1 MPASR
6 LCAEEAFA
14 CDLCFARK
22 VKCDRGNPCGGCL
35 ESKVRCL
42 RSRPRRARKSG
53 VAQKSNER
61 IQSIIKRLSS
71 LEDSLADV
79 TSLAAASKSSP
90 CSRGIPPANEAS
102 EPISSLSAN
111 SSTTLAHNKTGYS
124 LCNDEASLHRT
135 TRLHHTNGALPSDN
149 DLSSLAIEGLD
160 STSLYPPCL
169 EARSFLLDQ
178 LRDNGPSGTSQRI
191 VLESAL
197 SFVERMPKRESVA
210 RGQTPQNPDTRASVA
225 SLFEEPPITVDL
237 LYTML
242 NGNEYNLP
250 GRAYLYEYT
259 FCVRPLTLQ
268 KMALALLEKD
278 GNEQTLLQYTVCVHC
293 KAYCYI
299 ASLPLSTQSL
309 QMQRHLRQK
318 AQRHMDSA
326 IAALDCLSLSLKP
339 SLLFMQ
345 TLLAGGILFQYQGDT
360 AKCWTLIAHA
370 STICKALGWHDP
382 TSFTFDPENE
392 AESEIFAAVH
402 QCYVLDKS
410 ISMKHNRP
418 VSLPGLG
425 YLSSLSETRFVEGP
439 FSVVIKAS
447 LLHAQIQDKIIQQLQ
462 SNSHL
467 SEADRFAIVTSLSEE
482 LSVFRS
488 EYDQVRSQP
497 GNAGDRYLHQ
507 QFIALDFT
515 HYSLLTVICRYD
527 PSINTAAESREKY
540 LLYAREA
547 LLSVKW
553 LRNRL
558 EGSDQVSEFCS
569 IFITWSMLMFPLS
582 PYYIIFCNV
591 VATSHWQDFQLL
603 SDIVE
608 ILAGVPDVNS
618 SICQLH
624 NLCSMLVN
632 LCKSLMNFRD
642 GTKGVPQV
650 LTQTPITNSD
660 VSIGLNSFNTARS
673 EIEAPGGHQPL
684 PKFGQGMDWSSES
697 CPTAPAPISGE
708 NITTWNEDFL
718 WQLFNTQPSLEC
730 LERDTPPAMSDLT

>member
-1 MPASR
+1 MHKLIHHPAI
-6 LCAEEAFA
+6 AI
-14 CDLCFARK
+14 
-22 VKCDRGNPCGGCL
+22 
-35 ESKVRCL
+35 
-42 RSRPRRARKSG
+42 
-53 VAQKSNER
+53 SNER
-61 IQSIIKRLSS
+61 IHSIIKRLSS

-90 CSRGIPPANEAS
+90 CSRGIAPANEAS
-102 EPISSLSAN
+102 KPISSLSSN
-111 SSTTLAHNKTGYS
+111 SSTTLAHNKTGYP

-135 TRLHHTNGALPSDN
+135 THLHYTNGALPSDN
-149 DLSSLAIEGLD
+149 DLSSLAIEGLEP
-160 STSLYPPCL
+160 TSLYPPCL

-178 LRDNGPSGTSQRI
+178 LRDNGPSGTSRRI

-197 SFVERMPKRESVA
+197 SFVERMPNRESVA
-210 RGQTPQNPDTRASVA
+210 RGQTPQDPDTRVSVA

-242 NGNEYNLP
+242 NDDAKASQ
-250 GRAYLYEYT
+250 RAYLYEYT
-259 FCVRPLTLQ
+259 FCIRPLTLQ
-268 KMALALLEKD
+268 KMAFALLEKD

-345 TLLAGGILFQYQGDT
+345 TLLAGGILSQYQGDT

-382 TSFTFDPENE
+382 TSFTFDPQNE

-425 YLSSLSETRFVEGP
+425 YLSSLSETRFVGGP

-467 SEADRFAIVTSLSEE
+467 SETDRVAIVTSLSEE
-482 LSVFRS
+482 LSVLRS

-527 PSINTAAESREKY
+527 PSINTAAESREKC

-553 LRNRL
+553 LRNRR
-558 EGSDQVSEFCS
+558 EGSDQGSEFCS
-569 IFITWSMLMFPLS
+569 VFITWSMLMFPLS

-591 VATSHWQDFQLL
+591 VATSHRQDFQLL

-608 ILAGVPDVNS
+608 ILAGVPDINS

-632 LCKSLMNFRD
+632 LCKSLMNSRD
-642 GTKGVPQV
+642 GTKGVPPV

-660 VSIGLNSFNTARS
+660 MSIGLNSFNTAGS
-673 EIEAPGGHQPL
+673 EIEAPSGHQHL
-684 PKFGQGMDWSSES
+684 PIFGRGMDWSSPHSVARKEES

-708 NITTWNEDFL
+708 NIPTWNEDIL
-718 WQLFNTQPSLEC
+718 WQLFDMQPSLEC
-730 LERDTPPAMSDLT
+730 LERDTLPAMSDLT

>member
-1 MPASR
+1 MHKLIHHPSIAI
-6 LCAEEAFA
+6 
-14 CDLCFARK
+14 
-22 VKCDRGNPCGGCL
+22 
-35 ESKVRCL
+35 
-42 RSRPRRARKSG
+42 
-53 VAQKSNER
+53 SNER

-90 CSRGIPPANEAS
+90 CSGGIRPANETS
-102 EPISSLSAN
+102 EPISTLSAN
-111 SSTTLAHNKTGYS
+111 SRTTLANNKTGYS
-124 LCNDEASLHRT
+124 LCNDDVSLHRT
-135 TRLHHTNGALPSDN
+135 THLHYTNGALPSDN
-149 DLSSLAIEGLD
+149 NLSSLAMD
-160 STSLYPPCL
+160 SLEPTSLYPPCL

-197 SFVERMPKRESVA
+197 SFVERMPKRESIA
-210 RGQTPQNPDTRASVA
+210 RGQTPQDLDMRVSVA
-225 SLFEEPPITVDL
+225 SLLEEPPITVDL

-242 NGNEYNLP
+242 NDDAKASQ
-250 GRAYLYEYT
+250 RAYLYEYT
-259 FCVRPLTLQ
+259 FCIRPLTLQ

-278 GNEQTLLQYTVCVHC
+278 GNEQTLLQYT
-293 KAYCYI
+293 
-299 ASLPLSTQSL
+299 SLK
-309 QMQRHLRQK
+309 MQRHLRQK

-345 TLLAGGILFQYQGDT
+345 TLLAGGILSQYQGDT

-382 TSFTFDPENE
+382 TSFTFDPQNE

-402 QCYVLDKS
+402 QCYVLDKT

-418 VSLPGLG
+418 VSLSGLD
-425 YLSSLSETRFVEGP
+425 YLSSLSETRFVGGP

-482 LSVFRS
+482 LSAVRS
-488 EYDQVRSQP
+488 EYAQVRSQP
-497 GNAGDRYLHQ
+497 GNAGNRYLHQ

-558 EGSDQVSEFCS
+558 AGSDQGSELCS

-591 VATSHWQDFQLL
+591 VATSHWQDFELL

-608 ILAGVPDVNS
+608 ILAGVPDINS

-642 GTKGVPQV
+642 GSKGVPPV

-660 VSIGLNSFNTARS
+660 MAIGLNSLNTAGS
-673 EIEAPGGHQPL
+673 EIEGPGSHQHL
-684 PKFGQGMDWSSES
+684 PKFGQGVDWSSHSVARKEES

-708 NITTWNEDFL
+708 NTPNWNGDIL
-718 WQLFNTQPSLEC
+718 WQLFDMQPSLEC